1 MKRILTIITFI
12 WLCTYIAATNV
23 PRTISGTVIDEKGE
37 SMIGVHVAV
46 KGTNIGTITNIDGK
60 FTIHSQEKSPVLIF
74 SYVGYKKA
82 EVRADKNILNVQME
96 PMENVLE
103 DVVIVGYGS
112 QKKGSVTGSV
122 AQVNAREIMQAPIG
136 AVSNMITGKLPGLV
150 SKQSSGLPG
159 GDGASIN
166 IRGASSFASSNSPVV
181 IVDGIRRSFDQ
192 LNPEEIE
199 SITILKDASA
209 AAVYGLQAA
218 AGVILVTTKKGS
230 EGKPTIKFSSSV
242 AMSRN
247 TMFPEFLNGPEYAY
261 WYNKARMLNG
271 KDPLFSN
278 SNIRKMVEG
287 DPDGIWGNTN
297 WVDELFRTGHTTQ
310 NTITV
315 DGGNDKLRYFFSVG
329 YYDQEG
335 NVKNINFD
343 RYNFRSN
350 VDAKI
355 SKNLSVSIGLGGRK
369 EKREA
374 PTFSTEKKHLE

>member
-1 MKRILTIITFI
+1 
-12 WLCTYIAATNV
+12 
-23 PRTISGTVIDEKGE
+23 
-37 SMIGVHVAV
+37 
-46 KGTNIGTITNIDGK
+46 
-60 FTIHSQEKSPVLIF
+60 
-74 SYVGYKKA
+74 
-82 EVRADKNILNVQME
+82 
-96 PMENVLE
+96 
-103 DVVIVGYGS
+103 
-112 QKKGSVTGSV
+112 
-122 AQVNAREIMQAPIG
+122 
-136 AVSNMITGKLPGLV
+136 
-150 SKQSSGLPG
+150 
-159 GDGASIN
+159 
-166 IRGASSFASSNSPVV
+166 
-181 IVDGIRRSFDQ
+181 
-192 LNPEEIE
+192 
-199 SITILKDASA
+199 
-209 AAVYGLQAA
+209 
-218 AGVILVTTKKGS
+218 
-230 EGKPTIKFSSSV
+230 
-242 AMSRN
+242 MSRN

-278 SNIRKMVEG
+278 SNIRKMIEG

-374 PTFSTEKKHLE
+374 PTFSTEKTPGIMSFSKP